1 MNRLNNKVRVLVI
14 SLVLGGFPV
23 LVSAQSQKSWQ
34 WVERLGGDS
43 WDVATGIVCDSKNNL
58 FVAGSYFNTINC
70 DSKSAESKGNQDIFI
85 SKFDESGKIKNLWS
99 IGGSGAD
106 MATCISLLPED
117 KIFIGGTLSDS
128 ADFGKLKTKIAGKKL
143 FLTKMENDGSFLWV
157 TEISVKSEA
166 NLYLSTADK
175 SGNIFVSGFFTGKL
189 EANGLEV
196 QSNGKKDIFIA
207 QINSKGILTRLFSAG
222 SREDDIPSAIA
233 IDDSSNLVL
242 SGEFGNNIQF
252 DKLKL
257 IKGEKDIKTNAFI
270 VGFDNN
276 LKPKWSQSIFVPDY
290 CEVKSVKVDKA
301 GNIYAGGSFNS
312 KMILQDTTFH
322 SLGNTDGFI
331 LKFKSDGSLN
341 WGRSF
346 GSQRYDYLKQINV
359 DNLGGVIVSGS
370 IGESFSLDSIRLNPI
385 NKKNSALILQ
395 FSPDGRAIWGDCIS
409 GSGNAT
415 SSGSV
420 LDSNGNLYYT
430 GYFMNEFE
438 KGNSSLISAGDQDI
452 FIAKYSNCI
461 TKERV
466 IRGQPFFCP
475 GLNTKLSLNRTYS
488 NIIWNDTIIN
498 KYNIIADKEGQYW
511 VSALDEKGCTL
522 SDTMQITEKGIPYF
536 SLGKDTTISV
546 SDTLILNAPDPFDV
560 DRWHD
565 LSTEREYVVRSDN
578 GHTGEKLIWL
588 TMKDSLGCQYTDTI
602 SVYFTKTGNNTPM
615 NLLVNVHPNP
625 TRDRIWWSLSTEED
639 LTLNT
644 RLSLTIDITSE
655 NGIKLYHQR
664 IDNYKQGEE
673 REINIK
679 SLYSGIYYLRFNEL
693 SDNRNFKLIRVVKY

>member
-1 MNRLNNKVRVLVI
+1 MVVIFLVWTGLPSI
-14 SLVLGGFPV
+14 IN
-23 LVSAQSQKSWQ
+23 AQQSKSWQ
-34 WVERLGGDS
+34 WVRQLGSDS
-43 WDVATGIVCDSKNNL
+43 WDISTGIVCDSKSNL
-58 FVAGSYFNTINC
+58 FVAGSFFSTIIC
-70 DSKSAESKGNQDIFI
+70 DSKSAESKGNRDIFI

-99 IGGSGAD
+99 IGGSGSD

-128 ADFGKLKTKIAGKKL
+128 AVFGKLKTKIAGKKL
-143 FLTKMENDGSFLWV
+143 FLSKMDNDGSFLWV
-157 TEISVKSEA
+157 SEISIKSDA
-166 NLYLSTADK
+166 NLYLSAADK

-207 QINSKGILTRLFSAG
+207 QINSKGVITRLFSAG
-222 SREDDIPSAIA
+222 SNEDDIPSTIA

-242 SGEFGNNIQF
+242 SGEYGNNIQF
-252 DKLKL
+252 DKQKL
-257 IKGEKDIKTNAFI
+257 IIGGKDIKKNAFI
-270 VGFDNN
+270 MVFDNN
-276 LKPKWSQSIFVPDY
+276 LIPKWSKSIFATDY
-290 CEVKSVKVDKA
+290 CEVKSVKIDNA

-312 KMILQDTTFH
+312 KIILQDTIFH

-331 LKFKSDGSLN
+331 LKFKLDGSLN

-346 GSQRYDYLKQINV
+346 GSLRYDYLKQINV
-359 DNLGGVIVSGS
+359 DNLGGAIISGS
-370 IGESFSLDSIRLNPI
+370 MGESFSLDSIRLKPE
-385 NKKNSALILQ
+385 NKNNSALILQ
-395 FSPDGRAIWGDCIS
+395 LSPEGRAIWGDCIS

-420 LDSNGNLYYT
+420 LDSDGNLYYT

-452 FIAKYSNCI
+452 FIAKYSNCF

-466 IRGQPFFCP
+466 IQGQPFFCP
-475 GLNTKLSLNRTYS
+475 GSSTKLNLNRTYS
-488 NIIWNDTIIN
+488 NIIWNDTIID
-498 KYNIIADKEGQYW
+498 KYNILVDKEGLYW
-511 VSALDEKGCTL
+511 VSALDEKGCAL
-522 SDTMQITEKGIPYF
+522 SDTMQIIEKGIPYF
-536 SLGKDTTISV
+536 SLGQDTTISV
-546 SDTLILNAPDPFDV
+546 SDTLILNAPHPFDV

-565 LSTEREYVVRSDN
+565 LSTEREYVVKSDD
-578 GHTGEKLIWL
+578 GHTGEKVIWL

-625 TRDRIWWSLSTEED
+625 ARDRIWWSLSTEEEPA
-639 LTLNT
+639 LNAI
-644 RLSLTIDITSE
+644 LSLTIEITDE
-655 NGIKLYHQR
+655 KGIKFYHQR
-664 IDNYKQGEE
+664 IDNYNQGEE

-679 SLYSGIYYLRFNEL
+679 SFFSGIYYLRFNEL